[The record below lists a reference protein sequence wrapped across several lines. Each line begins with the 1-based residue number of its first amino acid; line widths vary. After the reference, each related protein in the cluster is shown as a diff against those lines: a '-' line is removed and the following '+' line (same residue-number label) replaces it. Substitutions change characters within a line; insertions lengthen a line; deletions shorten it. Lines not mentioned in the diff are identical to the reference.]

1 MSYHYSSRYYAAP
14 KPVIRDPR
22 YNTGY
27 HSRNSSLD
35 SHGSYHSRTSTEYS
49 GRCSAG
55 YGGSAEQRA
64 YDEYQKHK
72 YRVPD
77 NGNPSHPSPVSHHHT
92 NSVSSTD
99 RHAITTTREGKVDT
113 VNHKQGR
120 YDPNEPRASE
130 ATSTHYKSS
139 QSRSSKSSK
148 SGKHR

>member
-14 KPVIRDPR
+14 KPIVRDPR
-22 YNTGY
+22 YDTSY
-27 HSRNSSLD
+27 HTRNSSLD
-35 SHGSYHSRTSTEYS
+35 SHGSYHSRSSTESS
-49 GRCSAG
+49 GRCSTG

-72 YRVPD
+72 HRVPD
-77 NGNPSHPSPVSHHHT
+77 NGNAAHALVTHRPSNRT
-92 NSVSSTD
+92 SSTD

-120 YDPNEPRASE
+120 YDPSEPRASD

-139 QSRSSKSSK
+139 QSRSSNSSK
-148 SGKHR
+148 SKKHR